1 MIKVKEVNRIEDIDF
16 YLTEDK
22 NYEIEVYD
30 IQNNIAI
37 YEAYTKYNSFEL
49 KIISDASEYYRVEDL
64 KTLLNKNK
72 IEFISFVIRKDN
84 DVTEAF
90 EYKNL

>member
-84 DVTEAF
+84 DVIEAF